1 MCIKIQSNINT
12 PVCPFHSPFPSFFII
27 NINSWCII
35 VHSTIENTKN
45 ARYNTLKNTFL
56 QKIYNWSGVKGNFDF
71 RQIFPKIEKQEST
84 ILFICCRWVPQA
96 CPMFSDPMD
105 CSTPGFPVLHYLL
118 EFTHTHD
125 HWVDD
130 AIQPIHSLMPPL
142 PPTFNLSQHQVFS
155 NESVLHIR
163 WLVMGPVKSLLMK
176 VKEESEKV
184 GLKLNIQKTKIMA
197 SGPITSWQ
205 IEKQWKQWQTLF
217 FWGSKITADDDCSH
231 EIKRH

>member
-12 PVCPFHSPFPSFFII
+12 PVFPFHSPFPSFFIV

-71 RQIFPKIEKQEST
+71 RQIFPKIEKHAST
-84 ILFICCRWVPQA
+84 ILFIYCRWVPQA
-96 CPMFSDPMD
+96 YPTLSDPMD

-118 EFTHTHD
+118 EFTHTHV

-130 AIQPIHSLMPPL
+130 AIQPIHSLTPPL

-155 NESVLHIR
+155 NESVLCIR
-163 WLVMGPVKSLLMK
+163 WPKYWSFSFNECSGLISYTTVQKHQFFGTQLSL
-176 VKEESEKV
+176 
-184 GLKLNIQKTKIMA
+184 
-197 SGPITSWQ
+197 
-205 IEKQWKQWQTLF
+205 
-217 FWGSKITADDDCSH
+217 
-231 EIKRH
+231 